1 MEKTAELQPPR
12 PASLS
17 KYEGDTTS
25 SAVSMQEKEGN
36 ESRGPDAGEG
46 EEAAPETGNQPA
58 TSSSSTSEENM
69 IAADGENLDYVT
81 GYKLALLLFS
91 VTTFFFLL
99 MLDMSIISTAI
110 PQITSDFHSLQDIGW
125 YSGAYQLTSATLQ
138 PLTGKVY
145 TRVSA
150 KWVFLF
156 FFFIFEIGSLLCAV
170 SQSSVMFI
178 IGRAVAGI
186 GSSGLQ
192 NGALTVVAGAVPL
205 EKRPVYM
212 SFMMAFG
219 QIGLIAG
226 PLIGGVFTQYV
237 TWRWC
242 FYINLPLGGLAGLF
256 LAFMHVPDQTAK
268 PQVTFAR
275 LRQIIPD
282 LDIIGFAIFA
292 PAAIMFLL
300 ALQFG
305 SSEYPWNSS
314 TVIGLF
320 VGAAVAF
327 IIFLFWE
334 RREGDKAMIPFSMVR
349 QRVVWVSSVQFAS
362 LMTSV
367 FVGAQFFP
375 IYFQSVKGVGPT
387 LSGVYLL
394 PNILSGVV
402 FIILSGA
409 LITRLGYYLPWAVFA
424 SAGTAV
430 AGGLISTWGPGTT
443 TGQWI
448 GYQIVYGLRGCG
460 IQVSLIALQY
470 ALSPAQSA
478 IGTAFLIFCQNFSA
492 AVFSVVGNTIF
503 TQTLLKRIV
512 ELAPSVNP
520 QAALAA
526 GGSAA
531 AVRALVPPGS
541 PELAG
546 VLQAF
551 ADSFDA
557 VCYMVIAMASLS
569 FVASWGM
576 GWVDVRKK
584 KQPQKGD
591 V

>member
-1 MEKTAELQPPR
+1 MEKSAELQPPR
-12 PASLS
+12 PSSLS
-17 KYEGDTTS
+17 KFEGDTTS
-25 SAVSMQEKEGN
+25 SAVSMQEKEN
-36 ESRGPDAGEG
+36 ESRSPNAGDEG
-46 EEAAPETGNQPA
+46 ASPEPGNQPA
-58 TSSSSTSEENM
+58 TSSSSATGEVMTAE
-69 IAADGENLDYVT
+69 DGENLDYVT

-156 FFFIFEIGSLLCAV
+156 FFFIFEVGSLLCAV

-178 IGRAVAGI
+178 VGRAVAGM

-219 QIGLIAG
+219 QIGLIVG

-256 LAFMHVPDQTAK
+256 LSFMHVPDQTAK
-268 PQVTFAR
+268 PPVSFAM

-282 LDIIGFAIFA
+282 LDLVGFAIFA

-320 VGAAVAF
+320 VGAGVAF

-334 RREGDKAMIPFSMVR
+334 HREGDKAMIPFSMIR
-349 QRVVWVSSVQFAS
+349 RRVVWVSSIQFAS

-387 LSGVYLL
+387 LSGVYML

-402 FIILSGA
+402 FIIISGA
-409 LITRLGYYLPWAVFA
+409 LVTRLGYYLPWAVFA

-430 AGGLISTWGPGTT
+430 AGGLISTWGPDTST
-443 TGQWI
+443 AQWI
-448 GYQIVYGLRGCG
+448 GYQIIYGLRGCG
-460 IQVSLIALQY
+460 IQVGLIALQY

-478 IGTAFLIFCQNFSA
+478 IGIAFLIFCQNFSA

-512 ELAPSVNP
+512 VLAPSVNP

-531 AVRALVPPGS
+531 AVRALVPEGS

-557 VCYMVIAMASLS
+557 VCYMVVAMASVS

-584 KQPQKGD
+584 KQQPEKGD

>member
-1 MEKTAELQPPR
+1 MEKSAELQPPR

-25 SAVSMQEKEGN
+25 SAVSMLEKEGT
-36 ESRGPDAGEG
+36 ESRSPNTRDGD
-46 EEAAPETGNQPA
+46 AAPEPENQPA
-58 TSSSSTSEENM
+58 TSSSSTAGNM
-69 IAADGENLDYVT
+69 TAEDGENLDYVT
-81 GYKLALLLFS
+81 GYKLILLLFS

-156 FFFIFEIGSLLCAV
+156 FFFIFEVGSLLCAV
-170 SQSSVMFI
+170 SQSSDMFI
-178 IGRAVAGI
+178 VGRAVAGI

-192 NGALTVVAGAVPL
+192 NGALTVIAGAVPL

-219 QIGLIAG
+219 QIGLIVG

-256 LAFMHVPDQTAK
+256 LSFMHVPDQTNK
-268 PQVTFAR
+268 PRVSFAM

-282 LDIIGFAIFA
+282 LDLVGFAIFA

-320 VGAAVAF
+320 VGAGVALV
-327 IIFLFWE
+327 IFLFWE
-334 RREGDKAMIPFSMVR
+334 HREGDKAMIPFSMVR
-349 QRVVWVSSVQFAS
+349 KRVVWVSTVQFAS

-387 LSGVYLL
+387 LSGVYML
-394 PNILSGVV
+394 PNILSGVI

-430 AGGLISTWGPGTT
+430 AGGLISTWSPSTS

-448 GYQIVYGLRGCG
+448 GYQIIYGLRGCG
-460 IQVSLIALQY
+460 IQVGLVALQH
-470 ALSPAQSA
+470 ALTPAQSA
-478 IGTAFLIFCQNFSA
+478 VGTAFLIFCQNFSA

-503 TQTLLKRIV
+503 TQTLLKKIV
-512 ELAPSVNP
+512 VLAPSVDP

-584 KQPQKGD
+584 KQQPAKGE

>member
-1 MEKTAELQPPR
+1 MEKSAEAQIPR
-12 PASLS
+12 LSAS
-17 KYEGDTTS
+17 KPDGDTTS
-25 SAVSMQEKEGN
+25 SAASMLEKETGGQWAPRR
-36 ESRGPDAGEG
+36 EGDREG
-46 EEAAPETGNQPA
+46 EESTPDAEKQEPSA
-58 TSSSSTSEENM
+58 SSSTENVE
-69 IAADGENLDYVT
+69 AGDVETGDYVT

-125 YSGAYQLTSATLQ
+125 YTGAYQLTSATLQ
-138 PLTGKVY
+138 PLTGRVY
-145 TRVSA
+145 TRVRA

-156 FFFIFEIGSLLCAV
+156 FFFIFEVGSLICAV
-170 SQSSVMFI
+170 SQSSTMFI
-178 IGRAVAGI
+178 IGRAVAGL

-192 NGALTVVAGAVPL
+192 NGALTIISGAVPM

-212 SFMMAFG
+212 SIMMGLG
-219 QIGLIAG
+219 QVGLITG

-242 FYINLPLGGLAGLF
+242 FYINLPLGGLAGIF
-256 LAFMHVPDQTAK
+256 LSLLHVPDQTAK
-268 PQVTFAR
+268 PQVSFKL
-275 LRQIIPD
+275 LRTIIPD
-282 LDIIGFAIFA
+282 LDLIGFAIFA

-305 SSEYPWNSS
+305 SSQYPWNSS

-320 VGAAVAF
+320 VGAGVAF
-327 IIFLFWE
+327 PIFLYWE
-334 RREGDKAMIPFSMVR
+334 HREGDKAMIPFSMVR
-349 QRVVWVSSVQFAS
+349 KRVVWVSALQFTG

-387 LSGVYLL
+387 LSGVYML
-394 PNILSGVV
+394 PNILSGVL
-402 FIILSGA
+402 FIVLSGG
-409 LITRLGYYLPWAVFA
+409 LITRLGYYLPWAVVA
-424 SAGTAV
+424 AAGTTV
-430 AGGLISTWGPGTT
+430 AAGLISTWGPDTS
-443 TGQWI
+443 TGEWI
-448 GYQIVYGLRGCG
+448 GYQIIYGLRGCG
-460 IQVSLIALQY
+460 IQVGLVALQY
-470 ALSPAQSA
+470 ALPPAQSA
-478 IGTAFLIFCQNFSA
+478 LGTAFLIFCQNFSS

-503 TQTLLKRIV
+503 TQTLLKEIV
-512 ELAPSVNP
+512 KLAPSVNP

-526 GGSAA
+526 GGSAE

-546 VLQAF
+546 VIQAF
-551 ADSFDA
+551 STAFDT
-557 VCYMVIAMASLS
+557 VCYMLIACAALS
-569 FVASWGM
+569 FVASFGM

-584 KQPQKGD
+584 KAPEKGD

>member
-1 MEKTAELQPPR
+1 MEKAEEAQTPR
-12 PASLS
+12 LSASKLD
-17 KYEGDTTS
+17 GDTTS
-25 SAVSMQEKEGN
+25 SAVSMQEKEVGGRWTPREGDG
-36 ESRGPDAGEG
+36 ESAPDAENQN
-46 EEAAPETGNQPA
+46 ETLAPSSKENVAA
-58 TSSSSTSEENM
+58 ENVES
-69 IAADGENLDYVT
+69 GDYVT
-81 GYKLALLLFS
+81 GYKLMLLLFS

-138 PLTGKVY
+138 PLTGRVY

-156 FFFIFEIGSLLCAV
+156 FFCIFEIGSLLCAV
-170 SQSSVMFI
+170 AQSSTMFI
-178 IGRAVAGI
+178 IGRAVAGL

-192 NGALTVVAGAVPL
+192 NGALTVIAGAVPM
-205 EKRPVYM
+205 EKRPIYM

-219 QIGLIAG
+219 QIGLIVG

-242 FYINLPLGGLAGLF
+242 FYINLPLGGLAGIF
-256 LAFMHVPDQTAK
+256 LSFLHVPDQTVK
-268 PQVTFAR
+268 PRVSFKL
-275 LRQIIPD
+275 LRQIIPSLD
-282 LDIIGFAIFA
+282 LIGFAIFA

-305 SSEYPWNSS
+305 SSEYAWNSS

-320 VGAAVAF
+320 VGAGVAF
-327 IIFLFWE
+327 PIFLYWE
-334 RREGDKAMIPFSMVR
+334 YREGDKAMIPFSMVR
-349 QRVVWVSSVQFAS
+349 KRVVWVGSVQFTG

-387 LSGVYLL
+387 LSGVYML
-394 PNILSGVV
+394 PNILSGVM

-409 LITRLGYYLPWAVFA
+409 LITRLGYYLPWAVVA
-424 SAGTAV
+424 AAGTTVSA
-430 AGGLISTWGPGTT
+430 GLISTWSPSTPT
-443 TGQWI
+443 AQWI
-448 GYQIVYGLRGCG
+448 GYQIIYGFRGCG
-460 IQVSLIALQY
+460 IQASLVALQY
-470 ALSPAQSA
+470 ALPPAQSA
-478 IGTAFLIFCQNFSA
+478 LGTAFLIFCQNFSS

-503 TQTLLKRIV
+503 TQTLLKEIV
-512 ELAPSVNP
+512 KLAPSVDP

-526 GGSAA
+526 GGSAE

-541 PELAG
+541 PELPG
-546 VLQAF
+546 VIQSFATAF
-551 ADSFDA
+551 DT
-557 VCYMVIAMASLS
+557 VCYMLIACAALS
-569 FVASWGM
+569 FVASFGM

-584 KQPQKGD
+584 KEPEKGG